1 MQVFRV
7 VMATL
12 VAAILTVYI
21 EGAST
26 FDVTTIEDALE
37 RAMQLHKNGDG
48 AMAIALLQQV
58 SAQVPDNTDVLMAV
72 GALQHTYGLFQ
83 EAIAIYKHII
93 HINPG
98 R

>member
-1 MQVFRV
+1 MQVFLV

-12 VAAILTVYI
+12 VAILTVFI

-26 FDVTTIEDALE
+26 FDVSSIEDALE
-37 RAMQLHKNGDG
+37 TAMQLHKNGDG
-48 AMAIALLQQV
+48 AMAIAMLQKV
-58 SAQVPDNTDVLMAV
+58 SAQVPDNTDVLMAL

-83 EAIAIYKHII
+83 EAMVKYKHII
-93 HINPG
+93 HINPD